1 MMTQAGWMDVLNR
14 DHLLPLH
21 TGQKALGPQEK
32 AFLFVQAK
40 RVVGCLVAERVEA
53 AFPVLTKEEEE
64 GEVGEKGD
72 EGEGKENHDHGQQQ
86 QEEDARQ
93 EQKGPQQQQ
102 REPEPPSAAAASS
115 SLLPKGVAYS
125 LTAKAAAS
133 LGVKQVWVGQGSR
146 RRGLAKRMVEVARA
160 KFYYGFVVPRE
171 QLAFSQLSTQG
182 YAFAQAYTA
191 GQRLL
196 VY

>member
-1 MMTQAGWMDVLNR
+1 MFLNR
-14 DHLLPLH
+14 DHHLLPLH

-32 AFLFVQAK
+32 AFLFVSQAK

-64 GEVGEKGD
+64 GEVGGKGD
-72 EGEGKENHDHGQQQ
+72 EGEGKENHEHGQQQ
-86 QEEDARQ
+86 QEEGARQ
-93 EQKGPQQQQ
+93 EQKGPQHQQQ
-102 REPEPPSAAAASS
+102 REPAPPAAAAASS

-133 LGVKQVWVGQGSR
+133 LGVKQIWVGQGSR

-182 YAFAQAYTA
+182 YAFARAYTA